1 VRAMLSE
8 EAVVV
13 RMARGPGWCVEE
25 RVSEG

>member
-13 RMARGPGWCVEE
+13 RMARDPEWCVEE